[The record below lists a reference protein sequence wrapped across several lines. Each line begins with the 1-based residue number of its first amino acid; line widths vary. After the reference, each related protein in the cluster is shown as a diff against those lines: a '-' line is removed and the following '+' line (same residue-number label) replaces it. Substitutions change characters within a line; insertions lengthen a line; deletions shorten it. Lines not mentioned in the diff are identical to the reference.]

1 MIISKSEKKYL
12 AQNFRF
18 YQKGREKMTISER
31 VKNINPSQTLVI
43 TAQALKMK
51 REGKKVISFAAG
63 EPDFDTPENIREK
76 AISAIREG
84 FSHYTASSGIIELKE
99 AVIEKLKK
107 DNGVEYK
114 PSEIIISTG
123 AKQCLFNTI
132 LTICDPGDEVLL
144 PTPCWVSYTEQIRFA
159 GAVPVFIITH
169 QEEDFKL
176 SVAQVEEK
184 ITPRTKLII
193 LNSPNNPTGAVYDP
207 EELKKIAQLFT
218 KYNIYCICDEIYE
231 KLIYDNAKH
240 LSIASLSDKIKDKII
255 TINGVSKS
263 YAMTG
268 WRIGYA
274 AGPEEIIKGMSKIQG
289 HSTSNPNSIAQK
301 ASVEALNGKQ
311 DTIEK
316 MRKAFDERR
325 KYMVKKLNN
334 IEGIFCLSPTGA
346 FYAFP
351 NVSKILGRGIE
362 CNGKKVSNSFDL
374 SDFILK
380 EAEVALIPGS
390 AFEAEGYLRLSY
402 AASIEDIKE
411 GLKRIEKILKC

>member
-1 MIISKSEKKYL
+1 
-12 AQNFRF
+12 
-18 YQKGREKMTISER
+18 MTISER
-31 VKNINPSQTLVI
+31 VKNINPSQTLAI

-63 EPDFDTPENIREK
+63 EPDFDTPENIREE

-107 DNGVEYK
+107 DNRVEYK

-144 PTPCWVSYTEQIRFA
+144 PTPCWVSYTEQIKFA
-159 GAVPVFIITH
+159 GAVPIFINTY

-176 SVAQVEEK
+176 SASQVEEK
-184 ITPRTKLII
+184 ITSRTKLLI
-193 LNSPNNPTGAVYDP
+193 LNSPNNPTGAVYEP
-207 EELKKIAQLFT
+207 EELKRIAQLLT

-240 LSIASLSDKIKDKII
+240 LSMASLSDEIKERII

-311 DTIEK
+311 DAIEE

-325 KYMVKKLNN
+325 KYMVKRLNE
-334 IEGIFCLSPTGA
+334 IEGISCLTPAGA

-351 NVSKILGRGIE
+351 NVSKILERGIE
-362 CNGKKVSNSFDL
+362 YNGKKISNSFGL
-374 SDFILK
+374 SNFILK

-402 AASIEDIKE
+402 TASLEDIKE
-411 GLKRIEKILKC
+411 GSDRLEKILRY

>member
-1 MIISKSEKKYL
+1 
-12 AQNFRF
+12 
-18 YQKGREKMTISER
+18 MTISER
-31 VKNINPSQTLVI
+31 VKNINPSQTLAI

-51 REGKKVISFAAG
+51 QEGKKVISFAAG
-63 EPDFDTPENIREK
+63 EPDFDTPENIKEE
-76 AISAIREG
+76 AISALNKG
-84 FSHYTASSGIIELKE
+84 FTKYTASSGIPELKE
-99 AVIEKLKK
+99 AVIKKLRK
-107 DNGVEYK
+107 DNKVEYRL
-114 PSEIIISTG
+114 SEIIVSTG
-123 AKQCLFNTI
+123 AKQCLFNAI
-132 LTICDPGDEVLL
+132 LTLCDPGDEVLL
-144 PTPCWVSYTEQIRFA
+144 PTPCWVSYTEQIKFA
-159 GAVPVFIITH
+159 EAVPIFINTY

-176 SVAQVEEK
+176 SAAQVEEK
-184 ITPRTKLII
+184 ITTQTKLLI

-207 EELKKIAQLFT
+207 EKLKKIAQLLL

-231 KLIYDNAKH
+231 KLIYDNVKH
-240 LSIASLSDKIKDKII
+240 LSIASLSDEIKERII

-311 DTIEK
+311 DTIEE

-325 KYMVKKLNN
+325 KYMVKRLNG
-334 IEGIFCLSPTGA
+334 IEGISCLIPAGA

-351 NVSKILGRGIE
+351 NVGKILERGIE
-362 CNGKKVSNSFDL
+362 YNGKKINNSFDL
-374 SDFILK
+374 SNFILK

-402 AASIEDIKE
+402 TASMEDIKE
-411 GLKRIEKILKC
+411 GLNRIENILR

>member
-1 MIISKSEKKYL
+1 
-12 AQNFRF
+12 
-18 YQKGREKMTISER
+18 MTISER
-31 VKNINPSQTLVI
+31 VKSINPSQTLAI

-63 EPDFDTPENIREK
+63 EPDFSTPKNIREK

-99 AVIEKLKK
+99 AILEKLKK
-107 DNGVEYK
+107 DNKVEYK
-114 PSEIIISTG
+114 TSEIIVSTG

-132 LTICDPGDEVLL
+132 LTICEPFDEVLL
-144 PTPCWVSYTEQIRFA
+144 PTPCWVSYTEQIKFA

-176 SVAQVEEK
+176 SASQVEEK

-207 EELKKIAQLFT
+207 EELEKIAQLLL

-231 KLIYDNAKH
+231 KLIYDGAKH
-240 LSIASLSDKIKDKII
+240 LSMASLSDEIKEKII

-311 DTIEK
+311 NTIEE

-325 KYMVKKLNN
+325 KYMVKRLNN
-334 IEGIFCLSPTGA
+334 IEGISCLRPAGA

-351 NVSKILGRGIE
+351 NVNKILERCIE
-362 CNGKKVSNSFDL
+362 YNGEKISISFNLSNFV
-374 SDFILK
+374 LK

-402 AASIEDIKE
+402 AASLEDIKE
-411 GLKRIEKILKC
+411 GLSRIEKILRF

>member
-1 MIISKSEKKYL
+1 
-12 AQNFRF
+12 
-18 YQKGREKMTISER
+18 MTISER
-31 VKNINPSQTLVI
+31 VKNINPSQTLAI

-63 EPDFDTPENIREK
+63 EPDFGTPENIREK

-99 AVIEKLKK
+99 AILEKLKK
-107 DNGVEYK
+107 DNEIEYK
-114 PSEIIISTG
+114 TSEIIVSTG

-132 LTICDPGDEVLL
+132 LTICNPGDEVLL
-144 PTPCWVSYTEQIRFA
+144 PTPCWVSYTEQIKFS
-159 GAVPVFIITH
+159 GAVPIFINTF
-169 QEEDFKL
+169 QEDYKL
-176 SVAQVEEK
+176 
-184 ITPRTKLII
+184 LI
-193 LNSPNNPTGAVYDP
+193 LNSPNNPTGAVYEQ
-207 EELKKIAQLFT
+207 EELKRIAQLLL

-240 LSIASLSDKIKDKII
+240 LSIASLSDEIKEKII

-311 DTIEK
+311 DAIEE

-325 KYMVKKLNN
+325 KYMVKSLNE
-334 IEGIFCLSPTGA
+334 IEGISCLTPAGA

-351 NVSKILGRGIE
+351 NISKILERGIE
-362 CNGKKVSNSFDL
+362 YNGKKISNSFDL
-374 SDFILK
+374 SNFILK

-402 AASIEDIKE
+402 AASLEDIKD
-411 GLKRIEKILKC
+411 GLNRIEKILKY

>member
-1 MIISKSEKKYL
+1 
-12 AQNFRF
+12 
-18 YQKGREKMTISER
+18 MTISER
-31 VKNINPSQTLVI
+31 VKNINPSQTLAI

-63 EPDFDTPENIREK
+63 EPDFDTPGNIREE

-107 DNGVEYK
+107 DNRVEYK

-144 PTPCWVSYTEQIRFA
+144 PTPCWVSYTEQIKFA
-159 GAVPVFIITH
+159 GAVPIFINTY

-176 SVAQVEEK
+176 SASQVEEK
-184 ITPRTKLII
+184 ITSRTKLLI
-193 LNSPNNPTGAVYDP
+193 LNSPNNPTGAVYEP
-207 EELKKIAQLFT
+207 EELKRIAQLLT

-240 LSIASLSDKIKDKII
+240 LSMASLSDEIKERII

-311 DTIEK
+311 DTIEE

-325 KYMVKKLNN
+325 KYMVKRLNS
-334 IEGIFCLSPTGA
+334 IEGIFCLNPAGA

-351 NVSKILGRGIE
+351 NVGKILERSIEYNGRKI
-362 CNGKKVSNSFDL
+362 NNSFDL
-374 SDFILK
+374 SNFILK

-402 AASIEDIKE
+402 STSLVDIKE
-411 GLKRIEKILKC
+411 GLDRIEEILKY

>member
-1 MIISKSEKKYL
+1 
-12 AQNFRF
+12 
-18 YQKGREKMTISER
+18 MTISER
-31 VKNINPSQTLVI
+31 VKNINPSQTLAI

-63 EPDFDTPENIREK
+63 EPDFGTPENIREK

-84 FSHYTASSGIIELKE
+84 FSHYTTSSGIIELKE
-99 AVIEKLKK
+99 AIVEKLKK
-107 DNGVEYK
+107 DNEIEYK
-114 PSEIIISTG
+114 TSEIIVSNG

-132 LTICDPGDEVLL
+132 LTICNPGDEVLL
-144 PTPCWVSYTEQIRFA
+144 PTPCWVSYTEQIKFA
-159 GAVPVFIITH
+159 GAVPIFINTY

-176 SVAQVEEK
+176 FAAQVEEK
-184 ITPRTKLII
+184 ITSRTKLLI
-193 LNSPNNPTGAVYDP
+193 LNSPHNPTGAVYEQ
-207 EELKKIAQLFT
+207 EELKKIAKLLL

-231 KLIYDNAKH
+231 KLVYDNAKH
-240 LSIASLSDKIKDKII
+240 LSMASLSDKIKEKII

-274 AGPEEIIKGMSKIQG
+274 ACSEEIIKGMSKIQG

-311 DTIEK
+311 DAIEE

-325 KYMVKKLNN
+325 KYMVKRLNE
-334 IEGIFCLSPTGA
+334 IEGISCLTPVGA

-351 NVSKILGRGIE
+351 DVSKILERGIE
-362 CNGKKVSNSFDL
+362 YNGKKISNSFNL
-374 SDFILK
+374 TNFILK

-402 AASIEDIKE
+402 AASLEDIEE
-411 GLKRIEKILKC
+411 GLNRIEKILRF

>member
-1 MIISKSEKKYL
+1 
-12 AQNFRF
+12 
-18 YQKGREKMTISER
+18 MTISER
-31 VKNINPSQTLVI
+31 VKNINPSQTLAI

-63 EPDFDTPENIREK
+63 EPDFGTPENIREK

-132 LTICDPGDEVLL
+132 LTICNPGDEVLL
-144 PTPCWVSYTEQIRFA
+144 PTPCWVSYTEQIKFA
-159 GAVPVFIITH
+159 GAVPIFINTY

-176 SVAQVEEK
+176 SAAQVEEK
-184 ITPRTKLII
+184 ITSQTKLLI
-193 LNSPNNPTGAVYDP
+193 LNSPNNPTGAVYEQ
-207 EELKKIAQLFT
+207 EELKRISQLLL

-231 KLIYDNAKH
+231 KLVYDNAKH
-240 LSIASLSDKIKDKII
+240 LSIASLSDEIKEKII

-274 AGPEEIIKGMSKIQG
+274 AGSEEIIKGMSKIQG

-311 DTIEK
+311 DAIEE

-325 KYMVKKLNN
+325 KYMVKRLNE
-334 IEGIFCLSPTGA
+334 IEGISCLTPAGA

-351 NVSKILGRGIE
+351 NVSKILERGIE
-362 CNGKKVSNSFDL
+362 YNGKKISNSFDL
-374 SDFILK
+374 SNFILK

-402 AASIEDIKE
+402 AASLEDIKE
-411 GLKRIEKILKC
+411 GSDRLEKILKY

>member
-1 MIISKSEKKYL
+1 
-12 AQNFRF
+12 
-18 YQKGREKMTISER
+18 MTISER
-31 VKNINPSQTLVI
+31 VKNINPSQTLAI

-84 FSHYTASSGIIELKE
+84 FSHYTANSGIIELKE

-107 DNGVEYK
+107 DNRVEYK

-144 PTPCWVSYTEQIRFA
+144 PTPCWVSYTEQIKFA

-176 SVAQVEEK
+176 SAAQVEEK

-207 EELKKIAQLFT
+207 EELKKIAQLLT

-240 LSIASLSDKIKDKII
+240 LSIASLSDEIKDKII

-274 AGPEEIIKGMSKIQG
+274 AGSEEIIKGMSKIQG

-301 ASVEALNGKQ
+301 ASVEALHGKQ
-311 DTIEK
+311 DTIEE

-334 IEGIFCLSPTGA
+334 IEGIFCLSPAGA

-362 CNGKKVSNSFDL
+362 YNGKKVSNSFDL

-402 AASIEDIKE
+402 ATSLKDIKE
-411 GLKRIEKILKC
+411 GLDRIEKILRY

>member
-1 MIISKSEKKYL
+1 
-12 AQNFRF
+12 
-18 YQKGREKMTISER
+18 MTISER
-31 VKNINPSQTLVI
+31 VKNINPSQTLAI

-63 EPDFDTPENIREK
+63 EPDFDTPENIREE

-107 DNGVEYK
+107 DNRVEYK

-144 PTPCWVSYTEQIRFA
+144 PTPCWVSYTEQIKFA
-159 GAVPVFIITH
+159 GAVPIFINTY

-176 SVAQVEEK
+176 SASQVEEK
-184 ITPRTKLII
+184 ITSRTKLLI
-193 LNSPNNPTGAVYDP
+193 LNSPNNPTGAVYEP
-207 EELKKIAQLFT
+207 EELKRIAQLLT

-240 LSIASLSDKIKDKII
+240 LSMASLSDEIKERII

-311 DTIEK
+311 DAIEE

-325 KYMVKKLNN
+325 KYMVKRLNE
-334 IEGIFCLSPTGA
+334 IEGISCLTPAGA

-351 NVSKILGRGIE
+351 NVSKILERGIE
-362 CNGKKVSNSFDL
+362 YNGKKISNSFGL
-374 SDFILK
+374 SNFILK

-402 AASIEDIKE
+402 TASLEDIKE
-411 GLKRIEKILKC
+411 GSDRLEKILKY

>member
-1 MIISKSEKKYL
+1 M
-12 AQNFRF
+12 A
-18 YQKGREKMTISER
+18 ISER
-31 VKNINPSQTLVI
+31 AKNINPSQTLAI

-63 EPDFDTPENIREK
+63 EPDFDTPENIREE
-76 AISAIREG
+76 AISAIKEG

-99 AVIEKLKK
+99 AIVKKLRK
-107 DNGVEYK
+107 DNKIEYK
-114 PSEIIISTG
+114 TSEIIVSTG

-132 LTICDPGDEVLL
+132 LTICNPGDEVLL
-144 PTPCWVSYTEQIRFA
+144 PIPCWVSYTEQIKFA
-159 GAVPVFIITH
+159 QAVPVFIPTYY
-169 QEEDFKL
+169 QEAFRL
-176 SVAQVEEK
+176 NAIQVEEK

-193 LNSPNNPTGAVYDP
+193 LNSPNNPTGAVYDV
-207 EELKKIAQLFT
+207 EELKKIAELLL

-231 KLIYDNAKH
+231 KLIYDEAKH
-240 LSIASLSDKIKDKII
+240 LSIASLGEEVKDKII

-301 ASVEALNGKQ
+301 ASVEALIGKQ
-311 DTIEK
+311 DTIEE

-325 KYMVKKLNN
+325 KYMVERLNKMK
-334 IEGIFCLSPTGA
+334 GISCLSPSGA

-351 NVSKILGRGIE
+351 DVIKILEKDIE
-362 CNGKKVSNSFDL
+362 YNGKKIKNSFDL

-380 EAEVALIPGS
+380 EAKVALIPGS

-402 AASIEDIKE
+402 ATSMEDIKE
-411 GLKRIEKILKC
+411 GLYRIENILK